1 MELGITVGERRQT
14 ARARAWI
21 EIDDL
26 VETCPD
32 FLPALRIHWSE
43 SPLRSTASHARAER
57 SSRLVVASE
66 TPSAAALSSRDKP
79 PKYRYCSRRPCRGLS
94 CARRESASSSSAK
107 LSRFSSENSPN
118 SSSS

>member
-1 MELGITVGERRQT
+1 MELGISVGERRQT
-14 ARARAWI
+14 VGARVRI

-32 FLPALRIHWSE
+32 FLPALRVHWSK

-57 SSRLVVASE
+57 SSRLVVASD

-79 PKYRYCSRRPCRGLS
+79 PKYRYCSSRPCRGLS
-94 CARRESASSSSAK
+94 CASRVSASSSSAK
-107 LSRFSSENSPN
+107 LSRLSSENPPN
-118 SSSS
+118 S